1 MHPNAKIIL
10 SLATLANICQTYKV
24 SGEIIVLTSGCFDL
38 LHGGHLEYI
47 CDAGGLGFLVVGI
60 NSDQFVKRLKG
71 ENRPIRKQDDR
82 AFTMAG
88 FYPVRLVTIF
98 DCDYELI
105 KAVKPDIYVASAT
118 SHVRIQDDLKRVAL
132 LEGFGTRIV
141 EIESKKKDSTSDI
154 IKRAG
159 ITKISEPVYV
169 R

>member
-10 SLATLANICQTYKV
+10 SQAALANICQTHKIA
-24 SGEIIVLTSGCFDL
+24 GETIVLTSGCFDL

-47 CDAGGLGFLVVGI
+47 CAAGTLGFLVVGI

-71 ENRPIRKQDDR
+71 ENRPIREQNDR

-88 FYPVRLVTIF
+88 FYPVKLVTIF

-105 KAVKPDIYVASAT
+105 KVVKPDIYVASST
-118 SHVRIQDDLKRVAL
+118 SHVKVQDDSKRIGL
-132 LEGFGTRIV
+132 FKSIGTRVV
-141 EIESKKKDSTSDI
+141 EIESKKKDSTSEI
-154 IKRAG
+154 IKRLG
-159 ITKISEPVYV
+159 IAEQVCV